1 MQWKNMASNI
11 YFDTNIFIDL
21 LDSTRPFGA
30 SSMQLTRELIGSTYS
45 LYINSDTV
53 TNAFYVMRKSK
64 AYTPK
69 ELLAL
74 LKITVSLFTVV
85 AIEDKE
91 VMLALDLCE
100 DNTTACKDYEDT
112 LQYVCA
118 KKVNADLIVT
128 NDKGFVGLDI
138 EVRSTNSHT

>member
-1 MQWKNMASNI
+1 
-11 YFDTNIFIDL
+11 
-21 LDSTRPFGA
+21 
-30 SSMQLTRELIGSTYS
+30 MQLTKEFIGCTYS

-53 TNAFYVMRKSK
+53 TNAFYVIAKSK

-74 LKITVSLFTVV
+74 FKITVSLFTVV

-91 VMLALDLCE
+91 VMFALDLCE

-138 EVRSTNSHT
+138 EVKGTNSQI

>member
-1 MQWKNMASNI
+1 
-11 YFDTNIFIDL
+11 
-21 LDSTRPFGA
+21 
-30 SSMQLTRELIGSTYS
+30 MQLTKEFIGCTYS

-53 TNAFYVMRKSK
+53 TNAFYVIAKSK

-69 ELLAL
+69 ELLAPF
-74 LKITVSLFTVV
+74 KITVSLFTVV

-91 VMLALDLCE
+91 VMFALDLCE
-100 DNTTACKDYEDT
+100 DNTTSCKDYEYT

-138 EVRSTNSHT
+138 EVKGTNSQI

>member
-1 MQWKNMASNI
+1 MASNI

-21 LDSTRPFGA
+21 LDSTRPFGKE
-30 SSMQLTRELIGSTYS
+30 SMQYTRYLIGDTHS

-74 LKITVSLFTVV
+74 FKITVSLFTVV
-85 AIEDKE
+85 AVEDKE
-91 VMLALDLCE
+91 VLLTLDLCE
-100 DNTTACKDYEDT
+100 DNTNSCKDYEDT

-138 EVRSTNSHT
+138 TVKRTKE